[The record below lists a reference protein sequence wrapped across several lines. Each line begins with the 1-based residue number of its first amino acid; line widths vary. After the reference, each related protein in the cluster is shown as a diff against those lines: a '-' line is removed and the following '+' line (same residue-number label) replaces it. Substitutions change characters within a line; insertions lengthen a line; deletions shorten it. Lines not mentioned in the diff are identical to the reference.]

1 MTSSAQILYPVEQ
14 YERHTLRLTD
24 AGNNAYLKKHSSYLA
39 VSLFF
44 KTLPET
50 YQQNDINVG
59 FKCFIVM

>member
-24 AGNNAYLKKHSSYLA
+24 AGNNAYQKKSIQVIWQSF
-39 VSLFF
+39 VVF

-50 YQQNDINVG
+50 YQQSDINAG
-59 FKCFIVM
+59 FRVL